1 MYSSSLLL
9 LLLLLLLPLLRLA
22 ATAASA
28 ACCEYEI
35 SATECNKSAPHTCV
49 NKGSPRPSPARCLL
63 LLLLL
68 LLRLA
73 AAACCE
79 YEINASEHNKSAP
92 HTYVNKGSPRP
103 SLARLLRNSLP
114 PSLPSSTST
123 GKKNGVG
130 RAPTAEG
137 IYGTTRDTT
146 TRTAESCVRGGGID
160 PTHPYTKVL
169 GLLYPHLSATITSSR
184 HLYKW
189 GGRAAVSTF
198 WGK

>member
-9 LLLLLLLPLLRLA
+9 PLLLLLLPLLHLA

-35 SATECNKSAPHTCV
+35 SASECNKSAPNTCV
-49 NKGSPRPSPARCLL
+49 NKGSPRPSLARCLL

-73 AAACCE
+73 AAARCE
-79 YEINASEHNKSAP
+79 YEINASEHNKRAP

-114 PSLPSSTST
+114 PPLPSSTST
-123 GKKNGVG
+123 GKNGVG

-137 IYGTTRDTT
+137 IYGTRDTT
-146 TRTAESCVRGGGID
+146 TRTAERCVGGGGID

-169 GLLYPHLSATITSSR
+169 GLLYPHLFATITSSR
-184 HLYKW
+184 HLYK
-189 GGRAAVSTF
+189 GGGGPR
-198 WGK
+198 

>member
-1 MYSSSLLL
+1 MLTSATVRNPVDVLVLAAAAAAA
-9 LLLLLLLPLLRLA
+9 A
-22 ATAASA
+22 ATAGA
-28 ACCEYEI
+28 A
-35 SATECNKSAPHTCV
+35 AA
-49 NKGSPRPSPARCLL
+49 AA
-63 LLLLL
+63 
-68 LLRLA
+68 A

-79 YEINASEHNKSAP
+79 YEINVREQNKSAP
-92 HTYVNKGSPRP
+92 HTYVNKGSPHP
-103 SLARLLRNSLP
+103 SPARLLRNSLP

-198 WGK
+198 WGTQTVF